1 MSPKKPQP
9 GVEYRLIS
17 TNFKLAKPHVG
28 KMMSADG
35 SCDIHFINEGRHAF
49 GLADGAGEWSQYGVD
64 PRFFPEELLHHCQNC
79 IEGNVPVKHALK
91 EAYERTNSFGSG
103 TVLLTQYADGFLNY
117 ASLGDSAF
125 LILRE
130 TKPGILFAVYRSK
143 VSQHS
148 FNCPYQLSNLP
159 KEKDFGRLE
168 REGKSSLVGLVKM
181 ANLSDQV
188 LPSHAKNDA
197 VPVTE
202 GDIIIAGTNGLFD
215 NLFDEEII
223 TAAEEALH
231 DAFDK
236 DREFAAKLAE
246 LIVRKAIN
254 ASLDSNVKSPFS
266 FQANK
271 LGMSYSGGKPDDTTV
286 IVSLVTRTA

>member
-1 MSPKKPQP
+1 
-9 GVEYRLIS
+9 
-17 TNFKLAKPHVG
+17 
-28 KMMSADG
+28 
-35 SCDIHFINEGRHAF
+35 
-49 GLADGAGEWSQYGVD
+49 
-64 PRFFPEELLHHCQNC
+64 
-79 IEGNVPVKHALK
+79 
-91 EAYERTNSFGSG
+91 
-103 TVLLTQYADGFLNY
+103 
-117 ASLGDSAF
+117 
-125 LILRE
+125 
-130 TKPGILFAVYRSK
+130 
-143 VSQHS
+143 
-148 FNCPYQLSNLP
+148 
-159 KEKDFGRLE
+159 
-168 REGKSSLVGLVKM
+168 
-181 ANLSDQV
+181 
-188 LPSHAKNDA
+188 